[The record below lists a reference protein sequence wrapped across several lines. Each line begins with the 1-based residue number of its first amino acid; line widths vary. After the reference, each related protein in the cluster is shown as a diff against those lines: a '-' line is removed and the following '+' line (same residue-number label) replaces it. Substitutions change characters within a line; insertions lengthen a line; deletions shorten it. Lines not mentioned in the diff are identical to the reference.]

1 MIQLLLAVFLAAVSA
16 PLAAAQGLNEFDEA
30 REAINRGDIDGAI
43 GLYDRM
49 LDGVGLGPDGQ
60 ATAYSFRS
68 FAYLLKA
75 QSSAGDTAKKHF
87 QQAIA
92 DAGDAIHRA
101 PDDVRAHF
109 VRGAAF
115 SYTGRFDDAIK
126 DLDIM
131 IGLDPHMPEAYVARG
146 FAHNGKGDYDKAIGD
161 FSAAIERRPF
171 YAIPF
176 KLRGVARG
184 YSGQYD
190 KAVADFDEAIKLN
203 PADVETYYDRGIAYF
218 NGGKND
224 KAIADFDIVA
234 GAQPKNAAVFA
245 ARGRVRAASGEYDL
259 AIADFDTA
267 LGFNPKDAESHYY
280 RAVAYSGRGDYAKAV
295 ADLTD
300 TIKAKPGLFDAYFA
314 RGRNQ
319 FYAGNYGEAANDIE
333 RSLAIRPNDAYRSLW
348 LHFARANEKKDDAQ
362 ELARNIGTPDTT
374 AWPGP
379 LAAYFLGQATTEQV
393 MAAASQPGDAR
404 TRKLQ
409 GCQAAF
415 YLGEDALLRGDA
427 DAAAKRLAEARE
439 TCPRFFVEYEAAA
452 AELKRMGK

>member
-1 MIQLLLAVFLAAVSA
+1 MIRLLLAVILAAVST
-16 PLAAAQGLNEFDEA
+16 PPAAAQGLNEFDDA

-49 LDGVGLGPDGQ
+49 LDGARLGPDGQ
-60 ATAYSFRS
+60 ATAYSYRS

-75 QSSAGDTAKKHF
+75 QSSAGDTAKKNYER
-87 QQAIA
+87 AIA
-92 DAGDAIHRA
+92 DAADAIQRA

-131 IGLDPHMPEAYVARG
+131 IGLDPRMPEAYVARG
-146 FAHNGKGDYDKAIGD
+146 FARNGKGDYDKAIGD

-171 YAIPF
+171 YAIPY
-176 KLRGVARG
+176 KLRGVAYGYRG
-184 YSGQYD
+184 EYG

-203 PADVETYYDRGIAYF
+203 PEDVESYYDRGIAYF

-234 GAQPKNAAVFA
+234 GAEPQNAAVFA
-245 ARGRVRAASGEYDL
+245 ARGRVRDAQGEYDT
-259 AIADFDTA
+259 AIADFDAA
-267 LGFNPKDAESHYY
+267 LALDPKAAESHYY
-280 RAVAYSGRGDYAKAV
+280 RAVAYSGRGDYAKAI
-295 ADLTD
+295 ADLND
-300 TIKAKPGLFDAYFA
+300 TIKAKPGLYDAYFA

-319 FYAGNYGEAANDIE
+319 FYAGNFSEAANDIE
-333 RSLAIRPNDAYRSLW
+333 RSLAIRPNDPYRSLW
-348 LHFARANEKKDDAQ
+348 LHFARAKEKTADAE
-362 ELARNIGTPDTT
+362 ELARNIGKPDAA

-379 LAAYFLGQATTEQV
+379 LAAYFLGQATAAQA
-393 MAAASQPGDAR
+393 MDAAARPGDSR

-409 GCQAAF
+409 TCQASF

-427 DAAAKRLAEARE
+427 EAAKKQLTEARDS
-439 TCPRFFVEYEAAA
+439 CPRFFVEYEAAA
-452 AELKRMGK
+452 AELKRVGQ